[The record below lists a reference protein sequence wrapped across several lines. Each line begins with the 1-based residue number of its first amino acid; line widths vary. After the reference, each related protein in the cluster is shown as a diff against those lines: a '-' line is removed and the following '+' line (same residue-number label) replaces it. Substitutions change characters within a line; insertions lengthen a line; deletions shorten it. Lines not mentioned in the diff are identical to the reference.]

1 MRSMTGYSK
10 LRYENDKFSIFME
23 IKSVNNKNLNLK
35 IKLPYNLNFLENKL
49 RTEISNFITRGS
61 VEVRIEFEEKEV
73 KNNLFQYDKTTVY
86 GCMNILEELEKD
98 FNETIGN
105 KLEILVKNFNVIK
118 KKEVDI
124 NEEEYTQFIIPKLLE
139 LLKNINEMRSSEG
152 KRLKVF
158 FLEKIF
164 LIEKKVEI
172 INKIKKKVIEN
183 FRENFL
189 DKLNKIKTEI
199 NFTEKDIL
207 KEILIY
213 SDKVDIS
220 EELTRIE
227 SHLVQMKIDVKNS
240 SLILGKKLDF
250 LLQELFREFNTTGVK
265 CGVYEI
271 SKIVVEAKNEIEK
284 MREQALNIE

>member
-10 LRYENDKFSIFME
+10 LRFENDKFSIFLE

-35 IKLPYNLNFLENKL
+35 VKLPYNLNFLENKL
-49 RTEISNFITRGS
+49 RTEIANFITRGS
-61 VEVRIEFEEKEV
+61 VELRIEFEEKEI
-73 KNNLFQYDKTTVY
+73 KENLFQYDKTTVY
-86 GCMNILEELEKD
+86 GCMKILEELEED
-98 FNETIGN
+98 FNETIAN

-118 KKEVDI
+118 KNEVDV

-139 LLKNINEMRSSEG
+139 LLENINEMRRAEG
-152 KRLKVF
+152 ERLREF
-158 FLEKIF
+158 FLEKIS

-172 INKIKKKVIEN
+172 IKILKEKVVEN
-183 FRENFL
+183 FREKL
-189 DKLNKIKTEI
+189 LEKLNKIKTDI
-199 NFTEKDIL
+199 NFTEEDIL

-220 EELTRIE
+220 EELTRLE
-227 SHLVQMKIDVKNS
+227 SHLIQIKVDVKNNFS
-240 SLILGKKLDF
+240 TLGKKIDF
-250 LLQELFREFNTTGVK
+250 LLQEIFREFNTTGVK
-265 CGVYEI
+265 CGIYDI